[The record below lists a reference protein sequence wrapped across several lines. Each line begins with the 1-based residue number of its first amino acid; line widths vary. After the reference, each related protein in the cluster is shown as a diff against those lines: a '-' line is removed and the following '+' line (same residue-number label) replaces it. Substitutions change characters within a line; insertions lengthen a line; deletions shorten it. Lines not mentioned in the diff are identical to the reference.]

1 MTRKKV
7 REFVGKPVILTF
19 KEDVFNEATQSWIL
33 SSKSYGGILVEY
45 DDPRTKMV
53 LFTFQRG
60 SNFPFTTAE
69 FAWCANRIK
78 SIKEVL
84 L

>member
-7 REFVGKPVILTF
+7 REFEGKLVKLTF

-33 SSKSYGGILVEY
+33 STESYVGILREY

-53 LFTFQRG
+53 LFMFERD
-60 SNFPFTTAE
+60 SNLPSTTID

-78 SIKEVL
+78 SIKEVKS
-84 L
+84 